1 VTWTPRANSLQA
13 QTHGG
18 GERGP
23 FFRPVVPCLRCDRL
37 VGWCSLLFFSII
49 PEDTMIPFF
58 YHTLPSV
65 GLLTACLFF
74 RRRQYDDQNVSPID
88 ETSPEM
94 SQLEIAKAHHRRYME
109 EQQRKKE
116 SQAPSPQSQQRSFI
130 PTMRREKRQ
139 NQQAAAGQSLREAQ
153 STERLHD
160 AQATP
165 HEFAGALT
173 PESQAQL
180 RTPDSWQGRN
190 PSPSFG
196 DRMRNLRPG
205 GGARKEEASRM
216 ALGAPIDRRPGWR
229 GASGRTT
236 LVAPVADNP
245 DVPPLNIPRKSSK
258 RVAAGAAR
266 AAAVGSPPVQH
277 PTASSQVTPA
287 NTQHPETAPA
297 VSHSALAPAAAD
309 SQGQQLPSSA
319 VAPSSQP
326 PSVAYPSPPM
336 NGHDARMAV
345 HATPT
350 PLRPDSGVHAIQDQS
365 TPILTIPNQDKAIRR
380 KPPPINPLAL
390 NNPHLSYASYTS
402 SVYSPQQTPTLV
414 DPTSD
419 HFTQAPAEAWEQP
432 PSRFSVTTYAT
443 SAAAG
448 TPRVS
453 TDHELPPLPTPP
465 PQFESVMERKRPV
478 RLGSVSPAI
487 NNDSPFKISM
497 ASPYTS
503 SSGEASPSPTGTSRT
518 QLPSARVPRTHLP
531 SGIRDNGRTDSMMS
545 TAKALPLAPP
555 ELMSA
560 NDRVAHLNAR
570 LGALGNR
577 RININTA
584 IKQMTELMPQD
595 NLMASEAVL
604 RKREAEKR
612 KVEALKVELSDVQR
626 EEYEL
631 GLKLHRAYKRLDKNA
646 EYEPTTLWVRRVTG

>member
-1 VTWTPRANSLQA
+1 MADISP
-13 QTHGG
+13 
-18 GERGP
+18 
-23 FFRPVVPCLRCDRL
+23 
-37 VGWCSLLFFSII
+37 
-49 PEDTMIPFF
+49 
-58 YHTLPSV
+58 PSSPDIA
-65 GLLTACLFF
+65 TA
-74 RRRQYDDQNVSPID
+74 RNTSRQYDDQNVSPID
-88 ETSPEM
+88 EASPGM
-94 SQLEIAKAHHRRYME
+94 SQLEIAKAHHRRYLE
-109 EQQRKKE
+109 EQQRQKE
-116 SQAPSPQSQQRSFI
+116 NQAPSPQSQQRSFI

-139 NQQAAAGQSLREAQ
+139 NQQTAAAQNLREAQ
-153 STERLHD
+153 SRERLRD
-160 AQATP
+160 AQTRP
-165 HEFAGALT
+165 HEFAGAVT

-180 RTPDSWQGRN
+180 RTPDSYQGRN

-205 GGARKEEASRM
+205 SGARKEEAGPKM
-216 ALGAPIDRRPGWR
+216 ALGAPVDRRPGWR

-236 LVAPVADNP
+236 LVAPVDDNT

-266 AAAVGSPPVQH
+266 AAAIGSPPAQH

-287 NTQHPETAPA
+287 YTHHPETAPA
-297 VSHSALAPAAAD
+297 VSQPALAPVAD
-309 SQGQQLPSSA
+309 ASQGHQLPSSA
-319 VAPSSQP
+319 AAPPSQP
-326 PSVAYPSPPM
+326 PPVAYPSPPM
-336 NGHDARMAV
+336 TGQDTRLAV
-345 HATPT
+345 HAAPT
-350 PLRPDSGVHAIQDQS
+350 PFAPDSGVHARHEQS
-365 TPILTIPNQDKAIRR
+365 TPILAIPNQDKAIRR

-414 DPTSD
+414 DPTPD
-419 HFTQAPAEAWEQP
+419 HFAQAPAEAWEQP

-443 SAAAG
+443 SAATG

-453 TDHELPPLPTPP
+453 TDHDLPPLPTPP

-487 NNDSPFKISM
+487 NNDQPFKISM
-497 ASPYTS
+497 GSPYT
-503 SSGEASPSPTGTSRT
+503 SSGEASPSSAGT
-518 QLPSARVPRTHLP
+518 QLPSARVPRTPLP
-531 SGIRDNGRTDSMMS
+531 SGIRDSSGRTDSMMS

-555 ELMSA
+555 ELMTA